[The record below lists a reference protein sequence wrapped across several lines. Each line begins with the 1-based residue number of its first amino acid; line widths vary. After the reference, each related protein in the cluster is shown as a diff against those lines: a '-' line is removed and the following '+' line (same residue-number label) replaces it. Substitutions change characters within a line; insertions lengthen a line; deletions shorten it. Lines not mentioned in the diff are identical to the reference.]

1 MRPHEESG
9 LSLTGRW
16 LRGLRPDHN
25 PLRRASDR
33 AESAILALLLG
44 AFLVGAP
51 LLAVACGQWAG
62 SAALKM
68 AKTQHTARHQV
79 TAVLTADTPDPAQT
93 AYGGLMPVEVPARWT
108 TPDGITHAGKVFAPA
123 GDKAGSLV
131 SIWID
136 AAGHQ
141 TTAPMRASDASSQRA
156 LAALLAP
163 VALGMVLLGAWSLA
177 RRILDKRRMAAW
189 DADWQATGP
198 RWTMLR

>member
-9 LSLTGRW
+9 QSPISRW

-33 AESAILALLLG
+33 AESAILGLLLG
-44 AFLVGAP
+44 AFLVGSP
-51 LLAVACGQWAG
+51 LLAIACGQWAA
-62 SAALKM
+62 SAALRM
-68 AKTQHTARHQV
+68 ANAQQAARHQV

-93 AYGGLMPVEVPARWT
+93 AYGGLMPVEVSARWT

-136 AAGHQ
+136 AAGRP
-141 TTAPMRASDASSQRA
+141 TVAPMLASEASSQRA

-163 VALGMVLLGAWSLA
+163 VGLGMVLLGAWRLA

>member
-1 MRPHEESG
+1 MRPHEE
-9 LSLTGRW
+9 TGQSRTSRW

-33 AESAILALLLG
+33 AESAVLALLLG

-51 LLAVACGQWAG
+51 LLAIACGQL
-62 SAALKM
+62 AAT
-68 AKTQHTARHQV
+68 AAIRTANAQHAARHQV
-79 TAVLTADTPDPAQT
+79 TAVLTTDTPGPVQT
-93 AYGGLMPVEVPARWT
+93 AYGGLMPVEVSARWT
-108 TPDGITHAGKVFAPA
+108 TPDGITHTGKVFAPS

-136 AAGHQ
+136 TAGRPA
-141 TTAPMRASDASSQRA
+141 TAPLRASDASSQRA

-163 VALGMVLLGAWSLA
+163 AALAMVLLGAWALA

-198 RWTMLR
+198 RWTTLR